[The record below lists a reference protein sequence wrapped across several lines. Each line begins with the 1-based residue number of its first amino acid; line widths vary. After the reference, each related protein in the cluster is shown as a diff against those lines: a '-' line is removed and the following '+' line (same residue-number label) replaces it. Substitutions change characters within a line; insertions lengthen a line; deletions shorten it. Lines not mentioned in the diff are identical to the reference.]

1 MFPTDL
7 EWDQQLLDESNINIE
22 ERSHRLQARLDQKL
36 KQNAEIIKMDVPVQ
50 PAKIEMPTKQPMGI
64 TISPMLLMFILLVA
78 VCLLLININ
87 STCNELNNNIKLL
100 LTKNFQR

>member
-1 MFPTDL
+1 MFSTDL
-7 EWDQQLLDESNINIE
+7 EWDQQLLDESNNNIE
-22 ERSHRLQARLDQKL
+22 ERSHRLQAQLDRKI
-36 KQNAEIIKMDVPVQ
+36 KQNVEIVKIDTPPQ
-50 PAKIEMPTKQPMGI
+50 PAKIETPVKQQMGI
-64 TISPMLLMFILLVA
+64 TISPTLLMFILLVA